1 MFMVLTC
8 LDTFHWLQFD
18 DFTPRKTEQTF
29 VICCKTLDCDNMT
42 GILHSRDGQTL
53 GSSLAR
59 FLLLA
64 NKFLQS
70 GAHLW
75 HYCQNLPQFV
85 QTNCW
90 AQYKVKGEIPGWAPG
105 GRLRWW
111 TQAGEPWPSA
121 EPSPRL
127 SAPAALGS
135 QRRPGLTASLQ
146 NCTHTDLS
154 QHCSCSQRLQRR
166 QIGFRQLNTTKKT
179 AVKHPT
185 IYFLAPLILH
195 WAFRV

>member
-1 MFMVLTC
+1 MIHWLIVILVQSMFMVLTC

-59 FLLLA
+59 FLLLP

-90 AQYKVKGEIPGWAPG
+90 AQHKVKGEIPGWAPG

-135 QRRPGLTASLQ
+135 QRGPGLTASLQ
-146 NCTHTDLS
+146 NCTHTDS
-154 QHCSCSQRLQRR
+154 
-166 QIGFRQLNTTKKT
+166 GFKVL
-179 AVKHPT
+179 V
-185 IYFLAPLILH
+185 
-195 WAFRV
+195 